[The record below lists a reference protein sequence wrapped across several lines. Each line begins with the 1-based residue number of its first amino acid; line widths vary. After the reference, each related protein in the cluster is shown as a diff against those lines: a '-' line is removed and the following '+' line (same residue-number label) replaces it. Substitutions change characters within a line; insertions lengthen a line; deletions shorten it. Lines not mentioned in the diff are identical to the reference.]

1 MGRTGQPTPTPATI
15 PVNYQQYTNHQT
27 TGAYRKPSPTT
38 FPTQTN
44 DRNTRTQ
51 QTSPNHSK
59 SSFENRSNPNPPL
72 RPSNEQKKPNTHSNS
87 SSPGSGGPKRI
98 KDTSYY
104 EILGVSTDANASQIK
119 KAYYK
124 LAMKYHPDKNPDNP
138 EAEKKFKEVS
148 EAYQI
153 LFDSESREKY
163 DKYGKEGAV
172 STGDQFMDPTTFFS
186 LMFGG
191 GLSEP
196 YIGKLSALIDED
208 SDPEVGIARRKQQI
222 YILVEELVIRLEP
235 FMQGKESDYRNNAI
249 QEAQKLRG
257 EPFGKQVLGSV
268 GHVYKNRADA
278 SLGKDSW
285 GGLPGIFAS
294 VT

>member
-1 MGRTGQPTPTPATI
+1 
-15 PVNYQQYTNHQT
+15 
-27 TGAYRKPSPTT
+27 
-38 FPTQTN
+38 
-44 DRNTRTQ
+44 
-51 QTSPNHSK
+51 
-59 SSFENRSNPNPPL
+59 
-72 RPSNEQKKPNTHSNS
+72 
-87 SSPGSGGPKRI
+87 
-98 KDTSYY
+98 
-104 EILGVSTDANASQIK
+104 
-119 KAYYK
+119 
-124 LAMKYHPDKNPDNP
+124 MKYHPDKNPDNP

-294 VT
+294 VTDKAHQMKDVVHAYSASMDAQRTAEQLSHIEEQAGPAFDPKYRAELEKDAANKMINMLWRVCKLKLEDHIRGACDQFLNDMTVSRATQRKRAEGLKLWGTIFSKVSKQPHQNDTQPIFPQSSN